1 MQKIEFG
8 VFDSLQ
14 KGKVAI
20 APGGYNSVLK
30 KTKLTEDKILLRL
43 EDASNNEYGFTP
55 SIDKLL
61 FICNFNPCATVNVI
75 TKEVIEAN

>member
-1 MQKIEFG
+1 MENHLVKRLNQFAIQNMQKIEFG

-55 SIDKLL
+55 SID
-61 FICNFNPCATVNVI
+61 
-75 TKEVIEAN
+75 

>member
-1 MQKIEFG
+1 MENHLVKRLNQFAMQNNFKIEFG

-30 KTKLTEDKILLRL
+30 KKING
-43 EDASNNEYGFTP
+43 E
-55 SIDKLL
+55 
-61 FICNFNPCATVNVI
+61 
-75 TKEVIEAN
+75 